1 VVQRGLTEAVMDTDF
16 KWISFSCIALLVIA
30 IFAWLEEVYRE
41 VYMVWRLV
49 LVLLILFIYYYI
61 FI

>member
-1 VVQRGLTEAVMDTDF
+1 MDTDF